1 MAVDPAPA
9 ADEIDRLLGEKNAKL
24 TRIFLTHG
32 HFDHVYS
39 VEELRRRWNCPVWLD
54 PADAKGNELYPM
66 AKSDACYEDGTPIQ
80 VDEAEFTPW
89 HTPGHTAGSWI
100 IECAGL
106 LFAGDTLFAGG
117 VGRTDLEGGSPAEQ
131 RVSLKK
137 IKGLPLPD
145 DTTVL
150 PGHGDFTTLGQVKDV
165 YKRQSRKLLQ
175 QMLCSVCSRWRFASP
190 LDWAPAGC
198 FCSRAAASAASAIW
212 WGWASRPMCR
222 WNGSARLCSGRYPL

>member
-1 MAVDPAPA
+1 MNVYHLRGPAPYYTNSFVIVTDQGNAVAVDPAPA
-9 ADEIDRLLGEKNAKL
+9 ADEIDRLLAEKNAKL

-54 PADAKGNELYPM
+54 PADAKGDEMYPV
-66 AKSDACYEDGTPIQ
+66 AKSDACYEDGTAIQ

-117 VGRTDLEGGSPAEQ
+117 VGRTDLEGGSPADQ
-131 RVSLKK
+131 RASLKK
-137 IKGLPLPD
+137 IKTLPLAD

-150 PGHGDFTTLGQVKDV
+150 PGHGDFTTLGQEKAENPYLMFV
-165 YKRQSRKLLQ
+165 
-175 QMLCSVCSRWRFASP
+175 
-190 LDWAPAGC
+190 
-198 FCSRAAASAASAIW
+198 
-212 WGWASRPMCR
+212 
-222 WNGSARLCSGRYPL
+222 